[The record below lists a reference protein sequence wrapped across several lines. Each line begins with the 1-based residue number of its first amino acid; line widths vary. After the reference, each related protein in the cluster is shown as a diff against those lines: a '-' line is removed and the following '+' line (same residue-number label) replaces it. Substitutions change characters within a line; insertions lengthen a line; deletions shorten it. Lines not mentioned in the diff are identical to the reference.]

1 MTGTKKKKIHKLSI
15 SYLRKGDNTVHDIDY
30 SGTLTERQAVKE
42 FNLKDDSIL
51 WFSIINL
58 DGFTV

>member
-1 MTGTKKKKIHKLSI
+1 MPDNKKKKIHRLSI
-15 SYLRKGDNTVHDIDY
+15 SYLRKGDNTVHHIDY

-42 FNLKDDSIL
+42 FKLKDDSIL
-51 WFSIINL
+51 WYSIINL